1 MIVSDNIRGSY
12 MMSDSLWKNYLEKVS
27 GIPEKNQNT
36 DSQEVVQCIM
46 VMTSWMMF
54 DRKPSIFL
62 HITCHVHVFQWI
74 LLA

>member
-1 MIVSDNIRGSY
+1 
-12 MMSDSLWKNYLEKVS
+12 MMSDSVEKNCLEKGS

-46 VMTSWMMF
+46 VMTSLMMF

-62 HITCHVHVFQWI
+62 HITSHVHVFQ
-74 LLA
+74 